1 LQALAADWRETSKPP
16 ANPLQRTRPE
26 SRRPGPPATSGCM
39 KLLLRNSHDHFL
51 VMKNLFLIQKDFLL
65 IREDLVERML
75 VLFDRALIAK
85 DRLLIFQNRRLI
97 VEDGFLIRYY
107 FLVCHIVLS

>member
-1 LQALAADWRETSKPP
+1 LQALAAGWREISKPP
-16 ANPLQRTRPE
+16 ANPLQPTRPE
-26 SRRPGPPATSGCM
+26 SHREGRPATFGCR

-51 VMKNLFLIQKDFLL
+51 VLEDLFLIHKDFLL
-65 IREDLVERML
+65 IREDLVERKL
-75 VLFDRALIAK
+75 VPFDRALIAE